1 MMLLVV
7 LFALAAIVWLI
18 PLIHAG
24 RTFQMAT
31 LVLVIG
37 TVLGPS
43 FFAINGP
50 IQLSLDRLLWI
61 AMFGLVAIQWRMGE
75 LRIPQLNRV
84 DAAVAAITV
93 WLLVSVMIGGANPA
107 NEPPPIAKWLFCIA
121 MPLGLYVI
129 ARISEV
135 KESDLQWAYRVLL
148 TLGCYLA
155 VMALFEVSG
164 LHALVF
170 PTYIVDPTNW
180 EFFGRGRGPLLNPS
194 GNGIVMCGALAIAVL
209 GVIRSTFRMRVFYLL
224 LCMLLVLGVYCT
236 LTRSAWMGAI
246 ATIAVVALIFSPR
259 WVRVLGL
266 ATAVLIGGAGVL
278 GLKDQ
283 LLRMK
288 RDKNLTS
295 ADAEK
300 SIQLRPLLAVVA
312 WEMFKDRPITGHG
325 FGHYFAHSGKYH
337 SIRSY
342 DMPLEDARPY
352 AQHNVFLAMLVDSGL
367 IGLSMLSVM
376 LISITSMAWN
386 LARNEGHSVAI
397 RCGGLLW
404 LGVFAAYFCN
414 GMFQDVTIIPMVNM
428 FLFFAAGLAVT
439 LYERGVVTRRVERP
453 MPLDNFSV
461 VSVAPSG
468 AVAQ

>member
-7 LFALAAIVWLI
+7 LFALAAIVWML
-18 PLIHAG
+18 PLIQAG
-24 RTFQMAT
+24 RTFQLAT

-37 TVLGPS
+37 TVFGPS

-50 IQLSLDRLLWI
+50 IQLSLDRLLWV
-61 AMFGLVAIQWRMGE
+61 AMFAFVAIRWRMGE
-75 LRIPQLNRV
+75 LKIPELNRV
-84 DAAVAAITV
+84 DAVIAAITV
-93 WLLVSVMIGGANPA
+93 WLLISVVIGGENPPK
-107 NEPPPIAKWLFCIA
+107 EPPPIAKWLFCIA
-121 MPLGLYVI
+121 MPVGMYVI

-148 TLGCYLA
+148 GLGLYLA
-155 VMALFEVSG
+155 VVAIFEVSG
-164 LHALVF
+164 MHALVF
-170 PTYIVDPTNW
+170 PHYIVDPKDW

-209 GVIRSTFRMRVFYLL
+209 GVIRSSVRMRAFYLA
-224 LCMLLVLGVYCT
+224 LCTVLLVGVYCT

-246 ATIAVVALIFSPR
+246 ATIAVVALIYSPR

-266 ATAVLIGGAGVL
+266 AMAMLIGGAGVL

-325 FGHYFAHSGKYH
+325 FGHYFAHSSKYH

-342 DMPLEDARPY
+342 DMPLENARPY
-352 AQHNVFLAMLVDSGL
+352 AQHNVFLAILVDSGL
-367 IGLSMLSVM
+367 IGLSMFIVM
-376 LISITSMAWN
+376 LVTITSMAWS
-386 LARNEGHSVAI
+386 LARDEGRSVAI
-397 RCGGLLW
+397 RCGGLVW
-404 LGVFAAYFCN
+404 LGTFAAYFCN

-428 FLFFAAGLAVT
+428 FLFFAAGVAVS
-439 LYERGVVTRRVERP
+439 LYERGVETRRVERP
-453 MPLDNFSV
+453 MPMESF
-461 VSVAPSG
+461 SG
-468 AVAQ
+468 ASLAQ